1 LNDDVDQILEI
12 AAIVT
17 DDNLNV
23 LDEGID
29 IVIHQPP
36 KTLAQMDA
44 VVTTMHS
51 KSGLTKAVEASQ
63 VSLQEAERQVLGYIK
78 HHLPDPQAS
87 PLCGNSV
94 HVDRRFL
101 RRWMPAIDVYLHY
114 RVLDVTSVRLLANLW
129 LPAVEQK
136 RPQKAKRH
144 RALDDILES
153 INELRFYREHLF
165 FMKEIPG

>member
-1 LNDDVDQILEI
+1 MEI

-29 IVIHQPP
+29 IVIHQPSE
-36 KTLAQMDA
+36 TLAKMDEI
-44 VVTTMHS
+44 VTTMHS
-51 KSGLTKAVEASQ
+51 KSGLTKAVEASK
-63 VSLQEAERQVLGYIK
+63 VSLQEAQQQVLDYIK
-78 HHLPDPQAS
+78 YHFPEPQAS

-101 RRWMPAIDVYLHY
+101 RRWMPAIDKYLHY

-136 RPQKAKRH
+136 RPQKAKQH

-153 INELRFYREHLF
+153 IKELRFYREHLF
-165 FMKEIPG
+165 FMKELPN